1 MKYFTFLSKEE
12 IEDLGELT
20 EKEPYK
26 RAAQKVLAE
35 EMTKFVHGQDALD
48 EAIKISEAL
57 FSGDVQHLTADQIEI
72 SFKDVPS
79 FEASR
84 EETDLINFLVDVTGI
99 SPSKRQAR
107 EDIKNGAIYLKG
119 ERIQDLDYTITD
131 ADSYDGRFILV
142 RRGKKKYFMVHLTN

>member
-1 MKYFTFLSKEE
+1 
-12 IEDLGELT
+12 
-20 EKEPYK
+20 
-26 RAAQKVLAE
+26 
-35 EMTKFVHGQDALD
+35 MTKFVHGQEALD

-57 FSGDVQHLTADQIEI
+57 FSGDVQHLTADQIEL

-79 FEASR
+79 FEAPR
-84 EETDLINFLVDVTGI
+84 EETDLIKFLVDVTGI
-99 SPSKRQAR
+99 SPSNRQAR

-119 ERIQDLDYTITD
+119 ERIQDLDYTVTA